1 MPADDIL
8 MDCEEAMEKSVDHL
22 QHELRGVRT
31 GRASPALIEFV
42 KVDYYGAPTD
52 LKSIAAI
59 NVNEGNQLVVKPFSP
74 PDIGAINKALSES
87 TLGLNPQSD
96 GKQIR
101 IALPAMSQDRRK
113 QLVTQVHKYGEEAK
127 IKIRNARRDANK
139 QVDAEEKAGEMGED
153 DAGRAKDEVQNL
165 TKQYEEQITEAV
177 KKKEADVMEV

>member
-8 MDCEEAMEKSVDHL
+8 LECEDSMEKAVEHL

-52 LKSIAAI
+52 LKSIASI
-59 NVNEGNQLVVKPFSP
+59 NVGDGNQLVVKPFSP
-74 PDIGAINKALSES
+74 TDIGPINKALSES
-87 TLGLNPQSD
+87 QLGLNPQSD

-101 IALPAMSQDRRK
+101 ISLPSMSQDRRR
-113 QLVTQVHKYGEEAK
+113 QLVAQVKDYGESAK
-127 IKIRNARRDANK
+127 IKVRNARRDANK
-139 QVDAEEKAGEMGED
+139 QVDAEDKAGDIGED
-153 DAGRAKDEVQNL
+153 DAARAKDEVQEL
-165 TKQYEEQITEAV
+165 TKQYEEKVNDAV